1 MPDDPGDVNAEERR
15 IGRPPR
21 IDTAAIADA
30 VLEVGMNDATVRNV
44 AALLGVSVPGLYHHV
59 NGRQDLLRIAAE
71 RTVAGIRMPDDRR
84 MHWAQWLRKWGR
96 FVRSEVIGQPEMA
109 ALFASGRVNDDGL
122 AEIRKQAITALG
134 RVGFDPPAAVD
145 VFESVSVVALGTA
158 MQENRVRAHAKR
170 RPERPSR
177 EPSNAWAKGRMN
189 LQLLDG
195 IGDNAPSDPDER
207 FESRLTDLLVGVAHR
222 RGLALDDV
230 LLDIPRR
237 DSGR

>member
-1 MPDDPGDVNAEERR
+1 MPDNPGGVTAKERR

-21 IDTAAIADA
+21 IDTDVIADA
-30 VLEVGMNDATVRNV
+30 VLEVGVDDATVRNV

-71 RTVAGIRMPDDRR
+71 RTVAGIRMPNDRR
-84 MHWAQWLRKWGR
+84 MHWAQWLRMWGR
-96 FVRSEVIGQPEMA
+96 FVRREVVSQPEMA
-109 ALFASGRVNDDGL
+109 ALFASGRVMDDGL
-122 AEIRKQAITALG
+122 VEIRKQAITVLG
-134 RVGFDPPAAVD
+134 RVGFDPPDAVD
-145 VFESVSVVALGTA
+145 VFESVSVIALGTA

-177 EPSNAWAKGRMN
+177 EPSNARAKGRMN